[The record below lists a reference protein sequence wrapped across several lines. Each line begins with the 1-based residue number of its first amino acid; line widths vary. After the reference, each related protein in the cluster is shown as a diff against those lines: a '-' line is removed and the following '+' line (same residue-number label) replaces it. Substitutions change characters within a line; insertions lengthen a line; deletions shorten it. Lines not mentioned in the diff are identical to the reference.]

1 MSTSK
6 WRVEKLSQTNRGNGK
21 AAYQDGVP
29 ETISSIPLSDADY
42 RAPGTG
48 SIGHLVKDATT
59 QVSTL
64 VRAEVELAKAEV
76 TGEIKKGLQGSL
88 FFILALAV
96 AIFSAFFFFFF
107 LAETL
112 DIWLPRWAAFLIVF
126 VFMVLVA
133 ALFGFLGYLRVKKL
147 RKPEKTIDSLKQTPT
162 VLPNHHESDA
172 PSISGYKR

>member
-1 MSTSK
+1 MS
-6 WRVEKLSQTNRGNGK
+6 ETNRGNGT
-21 AAYQDGVP
+21 AYPEGVP
-29 ETISSIPLSDADY
+29 NTISSIPLTDVDY

-48 SIGHLVKDATT
+48 SIGNLVKDATT

-88 FFILALAV
+88 FFLLALAV
-96 AIFSAFFFFFF
+96 LIFSAFFLFFF

-126 VFMVLVA
+126 VFMLLVA
-133 ALFGFLGYLRVKKL
+133 GLFGLLGYLRVKKL
-147 RKPEKTIDSLKQTPT
+147 RKPEKTIDSLKQAST
-162 VLPNHHESDA
+162 VLPSQHEST
-172 PSISGYKR
+172 PGIPGYQK

>member
-1 MSTSK
+1 MS
-6 WRVEKLSQTNRGNGK
+6 VINRGNGN
-21 AAYQDGVP
+21 AYPDGVP
-29 ETISSIPLSDADY
+29 NTISSIPLTEVDH

-48 SIGHLVKDATT
+48 SIGNLVKDATT

-64 VRAEVELAKAEV
+64 VRAEVALAKAEV

-96 AIFSAFFFFFF
+96 VVFSAFFFFFF

-126 VFMVLVA
+126 VFMLLVA
-133 ALFGFLGYLRVKKL
+133 ALLGFLGYRRVKKL
-147 RKPEKTIDSLKQTPT
+147 RKPEKTIESLKQAST
-162 VLPNHHESDA
+162 VLPHQHESTPA
-172 PSISGYKR
+172 IPGYKQ

>member
-1 MSTSK
+1 MSISN
-6 WRVEKLSQTNRGNGK
+6 WRVEKLSQTKRGNGK
-21 AAYQDGVP
+21 ADYPDGVP
-29 ETISSIPLSDADY
+29 NTISSIPLSDADY

-48 SIGHLVKDATT
+48 SIGSLVKDATT

-88 FFILALAV
+88 FFALALAV
-96 AIFSAFFFFFF
+96 LAFSAFFFFFF

-133 ALFGFLGYLRVKKL
+133 ALLGFLGYLRVKKL
-147 RKPEKTIDSLKQTPT
+147 RKPEKTIDSLKQTSS
-162 VLPNHHESDA
+162 VLPNQHQSV
-172 PSISGYKR
+172 PGIPGYKQ

>member
-1 MSTSK
+1 MS
-6 WRVEKLSQTNRGNGK
+6 ETNRGNGLGGNG
-21 AAYQDGVP
+21 YPDGVP
-29 ETISSIPLSDADY
+29 KTISSIPLSDVDY

-48 SIGHLVKDATT
+48 SIGNLVKDATT

-88 FFILALAV
+88 FFVLALAV
-96 AIFSAFFFFFF
+96 LIFSAFFFFFF
-107 LAETL
+107 AAETL

-126 VFMVLVA
+126 AFMLLVA

-147 RKPEKTIDSLKQTPT
+147 RKPEKTIDSLKQAST
-162 VLPNHHESDA
+162 VLPNQHEST
-172 PSISGYKR
+172 PGIPGYKK

>member
-1 MSTSK
+1 MSD
-6 WRVEKLSQTNRGNGK
+6 TNRGQGTIANGK
-21 AAYQDGVP
+21 NGYPDGVP
-29 ETISSIPLSDADY
+29 NTISSIPLSDVDY

-48 SIGHLVKDATT
+48 SIGNLVKDATT

-88 FFILALAV
+88 FFLLALAV
-96 AIFSAFFFFFF
+96 LIFSAFFFFA
-107 LAETL
+107 AETL

-126 VFMVLVA
+126 VFMLLVA

-147 RKPEKTIDSLKQTPT
+147 RKPEKTIDSLKQAST
-162 VLPNHHESDA
+162 VLPNQHEST
-172 PSISGYKR
+172 PGIPGYKK